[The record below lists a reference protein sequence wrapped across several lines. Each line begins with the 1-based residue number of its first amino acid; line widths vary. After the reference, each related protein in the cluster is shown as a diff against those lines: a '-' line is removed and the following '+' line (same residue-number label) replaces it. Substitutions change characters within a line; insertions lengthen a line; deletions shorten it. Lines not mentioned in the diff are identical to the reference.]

1 MRVIPLLRLAAT
13 LLGVAC
19 PALFSVQAQQPPA
32 DKTGTPVDDEDKGK
46 ENLLSRFAEVQKDGR
61 TGAQVA
67 RDNALIRAADTGDAA
82 RVRRAL
88 AGGAGVNA
96 RYIDAD
102 AFLSGGMTGYTA
114 LMLASAGGHADVV
127 KVLIEDKADLDA
139 ERKGHTALYL
149 ATTRG
154 HDQVTRLLVRA
165 GAKGDP
171 EKIRLARDL
180 IRAACKGYRME
191 PGEPHPP
198 FPGTPRDLSEAPD
211 LKDVLGRGAD
221 VNMADPEG
229 HTALMYAA
237 NLGLVEN
244 VGALLAAGADS
255 DRKAV
260 SGETALSLTEREDR
274 LFRPAAR
281 RAVADLLRKHV
292 GKKK

>member
-1 MRVIPLLRLAAT
+1 MRVIPVLLLAAT
-13 LLGVAC
+13 LVRVAC
-19 PALFSVQAQQPPA
+19 PLVSVQAQHRPA
-32 DKTGTPVDDEDKGK
+32 DKTGAPVDDEDKGK
-46 ENLLSRFAEVQKDGR
+46 ENLLGRLAEVQKDGR

-102 AFLSGGMTGYTA
+102 AFLSAGMTGYTA
-114 LMLASAGGHADVV
+114 LMLAGAGGHADVV
-127 KVLIEDKADLDA
+127 KVLIEHKADLDA
-139 ERKGHTALYL
+139 ERKGRTALYL

-154 HDQVTRLLVRA
+154 HDGVTRLLVAA

-171 EKIRLARDL
+171 KKIRLTRDL

-191 PGEPHPP
+191 PGEPFPP
-198 FPGTPRDLSEAPD
+198 IPGAPRDLDEAPD
-211 LKDVLGRGAD
+211 LKDVLRRGAD
-221 VNMADPEG
+221 VNAADPDG

-237 NLGLVEN
+237 NLGLADN
-244 VGALLAAGADS
+244 VRALLAAGADPA
-255 DRKAV
+255 RTAT
-260 SGETALSLTEREDR
+260 SGETALSLAEREDR

-281 RAVADLLRKHV
+281 RAAADLLRPHV